1 MNDNHIDYLL
11 TRARLHWI
19 DNSELPVDL
28 YMDLTNAGVHVERE
42 ERKYRNGN

>member
-1 MNDNHIDYLL
+1 MNDNHIDTLL

-19 DNSELPVDL
+19 DNSPLPVDL

-42 ERKYRNGN
+42 EHKYRKGN